1 MFWNLDDNK
10 AIYQQLADEVRRRII
25 TGVYPAGDYLPSVR
39 DLAAEARVNPNTM
52 QRALTQLESEGFLT
66 TQRGNGRIISM
77 TGEAILDEKRKV
89 ARQKLLACVE
99 ELRALGLEDQEIR
112 ALLREL
118 LKGEE

>member
-10 AIYQQLADEVRRRII
+10 AIYQQLADEVRRRIV
-25 TGVYPAGDYLPSVR
+25 TGVYPAGEYLPSVR
-39 DLAAEARVNPNTM
+39 DLASEARVNPNTM
-52 QRALTQLESEGFLT
+52 QRALAQLESEGFLT

-77 TGEAILDEKRKV
+77 TDEAILEEKRRV

-99 ELRALGLEDQEIR
+99 ELRALNLGDQEIR